1 MSNRKKNIL
10 RISKKS
16 IERTDVMQLI
26 ISEKPSTAKTIAA
39 VVGAN
44 EKEYDGL
51 ATLDGK
57 YIQVRQGENWGI
69 FDLSENKE
77 IIPCQYF
84 HGEKQSGYSVHF
96 CPDFM
101 IKPNEELILV
111 LNDGLW
117 GYINKSN
124 NLVIDCIYAILS

>member
-1 MSNRKKNIL
+1 MTLKYNIL
-10 RISKKS
+10 S
-16 IERTDVMQLI
+16 IENGITM
-26 ISEKPSTAKTIAA
+26 
-39 VVGAN
+39 N

-51 ATLDGK
+51 ATLDGE

-124 NLVIDCIYAILS
+124 NLVIDCIYEKARPFSDGMAAVF